1 MDYSYTVLKRLDER
15 LREDKQEII
24 NRLATGLLPTFEDY
38 KYQCGYLNGVN
49 QSINLLQEI
58 ATEVAKIG

>member
-1 MDYSYTVLKRLDER
+1 MDYSHIVLKKLDER

-24 NRLATGLLPTFEDY
+24 NRLATGLLSTFEDY